1 MYNNQRSEI
10 AKPSGRVVSLLAN
23 NKLMCIIIV
32 KQKGNKVPMQ
42 TLKNSARIN
51 QHGLGII
58 WLDTYS
64 VEYHKS
70 NDYKLLDTSRPY
82 IAHFRYATKGAIN
95 LENTHPFN
103 CGKFSD
109 EFLFHNGTI
118 RGYGDN
124 KTCDS
129 KALARELGGVPRTE
143 WKDKLGK
150 YESRF
155 VSVNTR
161 NRTFQ
166 IYNRNL
172 WFNQDN
178 IWYSKTNVIQD
189 TIVGVYGTL
198 RKGLSNSGHLRNAK
212 FISKAYTQNP
222 YPLEV
227 SGLPYLHDVVG
238 AGKKVVLEVYAVNKD
253 TLETLDRLEGHPRH
267 YARKQITLNL
277 EKGGTKLCWVYFIQ
291 TRPFNPNTRCISDY
305 TLEKPKRPRIDYN
318 NYTYN
323 PYKMVPRYNKH
334 YNNLFATPNPFSQI
348 EVDTEFTDEDVKKY
362 QSDAWADAQRDAE
375 GGKSIMDDFK
385 TEETETKYCCT
396 CITPLVEDTTEVS
409 NSRFYCEE
417 CNASFT
423 EDEVLR

>member
-1 MYNNQRSEI
+1 
-10 AKPSGRVVSLLAN
+10 
-23 NKLMCIIIV
+23 MCIIIV

-58 WLDTYS
+58 WLDTYN
-64 VEYHKS
+64 VEYHNS

-109 EFLFHNGTI
+109 EFLFHNGTVK
-118 RGYGDN
+118 GYGDN

-129 KALARELGGVPRTE
+129 KALAQELGGVPRTE
-143 WKDKLGK
+143 WKSKLGK
-150 YESRF
+150 YDSRF

-166 IYNRNL
+166 IYNRDL

-178 IWYSKTNVIQD
+178 VWYSKTNVIQD

-198 RKGLSNSGHLRNAK
+198 RKGLGNSGYLKNAK

-222 YPLEV
+222 YPLEI

-238 AGKKVVLEVYAVNKD
+238 AGKKVVLEVYAVNKN
-253 TLETLDRLEGHPRH
+253 TLENLDRLEGHPRH

-277 EKGGTKLCWVYFIQ
+277 EKGGTKLCWVYFVQ
-291 TRPFNPNTRCISDY
+291 NRSFNPNTKCISDY
-305 TLEKPKRPRIDYN
+305 TLDKPKRPRIDYN

-323 PYKMVPRYNKH
+323 PYKMVPRYNEQ
-334 YNNLFATPNPFSQI
+334 YNNLFASVKFMEEI
-348 EVDTEFTDEDVKKY
+348 ADE
-362 QSDAWADAQRDAE
+362 E
-375 GGKSIMDDFK
+375 
-385 TEETETKYCCT
+385 ETKYCCT
-396 CITPLVEDTTEVS
+396 CITELVEDTAEVS
-409 NSRFYCEE
+409 NSKYYCEE